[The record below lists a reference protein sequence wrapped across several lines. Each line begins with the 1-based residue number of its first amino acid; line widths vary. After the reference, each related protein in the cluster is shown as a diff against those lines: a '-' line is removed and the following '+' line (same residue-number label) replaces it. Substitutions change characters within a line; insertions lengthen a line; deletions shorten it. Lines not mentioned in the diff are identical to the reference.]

1 MKHPKS
7 YDSTPEIR
15 KRMGKVRLKNGKA
28 ETILA
33 KILWHKGYRYRKN
46 YKKLPG
52 SPDIAILK
60 YNIAVFVDGEFWHG
74 ENWEERKAKLK
85 HNREYWIEKIEE
97 NIARDKRVDGKLKE
111 MDWIPVH
118 FWEKQ
123 VLKNTDECV
132 KIVLEL
138 IYKRKTTGL
147 L

>member
-15 KRMGKVRLKNGKA
+15 KRMSKVRIKNGKA

-33 KILWHKGYRYRKN
+33 KKIWHKGYRYRRN

-52 SPDIAILK
+52 SPDVSILR
-60 YNIAVFVDGEFWHG
+60 YRVAVFVDGEFWHG

-97 NIARDKRVDGKLKE
+97 NMARDKRVDAQLQELG
-111 MDWIPVH
+111 WIPIH

-132 KIVLEL
+132 NTILEL
-138 IYKRKTTGL
+138 IK
-147 L
+147 

>member
-33 KILWHKGYRYRKN
+33 KMIWHKGYRYRRN
-46 YKKLPG
+46 YKKLSG
-52 SPDIAILK
+52 SPDIAILR
-60 YNIAVFVDGEFWHG
+60 YHIAVFVDGEFWHG

-97 NIARDKRVDGKLKE
+97 NMARDKRVDAQLKE
-111 MDWIPVH
+111 LGWIPIH

-123 VLKNTDECV
+123 VLKNTDECLNA
-132 KIVLEL
+132 ILEL
-138 IYKRKTTGL
+138 ISATDQ
-147 L
+147 

>member
-15 KRMGKVRLKNGKA
+15 KRMSKVRLKNGKA

-33 KILWHKGYRYRKN
+33 KRLWHEGYRYSRN

-52 SPDIAILK
+52 SPDIALTTYK
-60 YNIAVFVDGEFWHG
+60 VAVFVDGEFWHG
-74 ENWEERKAKLK
+74 ENWKERKAKLK

-97 NIARDKRVDGKLKE
+97 NMARDKRVDGQLQE
-111 MDWIPVH
+111 MGWTTVH

-123 VLKNTDECV
+123 VLKHTDECLQV
-132 KIVLEL
+132 VLEL
-138 IYKRKTTGL
+138 LEKKNGQAL
-147 L
+147 

>member
-15 KRMGKVRLKNGKA
+15 KRMSKVHLKNGKA

-33 KILWHKGYRYRKN
+33 KRLWHEGYRYGRN

-52 SPDIAILK
+52 SPDIALTK
-60 YNIAVFVDGEFWHG
+60 YRVAVFVDGEFWHG
-74 ENWEERKAKLK
+74 ENWEERKTKLK

-97 NIARDKRVDGKLKE
+97 NIARDKRVDGQLQE
-111 MDWIPVH
+111 MGWTTLH

-123 VLKNTDECV
+123 VLKHTDECLQV
-132 KIVLEL
+132 VLEL
-138 IYKRKTTGL
+138 LEKKNGQAL
-147 L
+147 

>member
-15 KRMGKVRLKNGKA
+15 KRMSEVRLKNGKA

-33 KILWHKGYRYRKN
+33 KRLWHEGYRYRRN

-52 SPDIAILK
+52 SPDIALTT
-60 YNIAVFVDGEFWHG
+60 YRVAVFVDGEFWHG
-74 ENWEERKAKLK
+74 ENWEERKAKFK

-97 NIARDKRVDGKLKE
+97 NMARDKRVDNQLHE
-111 MDWIPVH
+111 MGWTTVH

-123 VLKNTDECV
+123 VLKHTDECV
-132 KIVLEL
+132 DI
-138 IYKRKTTGL
+138 IINQIKRSCNYA
-147 L
+147 

>member
-15 KRMGKVRLKNGKA
+15 KRMSKVHLKNGKA

-33 KILWHKGYRYRKN
+33 KHLWHEGYRYRRN

-52 SPDIAILK
+52 SPDIALTT
-60 YNIAVFVDGEFWHG
+60 YHVAVFVDGEFWHG

-85 HNREYWIEKIEE
+85 HDREYWIEKIEE
-97 NIARDKRVDGKLKE
+97 NIARDKRVDDQLQE
-111 MDWIPVH
+111 MGWATVH

-123 VLKNTDECV
+123 VLKNTDQCV
-132 KIVLEL
+132 DTILKLIKKEL
-138 IYKRKTTGL
+138 SL
-147 L
+147 